1 MTALTARSPDSDYV
15 ARVQHVLA
23 LVLAQTLTI
32 NVDAAADRHRINP
45 DVYGVNH
52 ATPAQLLDLN
62 VQLNR
67 SGGNTTTRYNWQQN
81 CANHANDW
89 FYESLE
95 HGPDIPG
102 EEADNFIQDTK
113 DGGAQPMI
121 TIPMI
126 GWVAKMGPNRERLS
140 SFSIAKYGA
149 QQSNDWEWFA
159 DAGNGV
165 RTNGTLITNN
175 DPNDA
180 SILVDSNFMAGWVE
194 HLVTKW
200 GGANA
205 SGVRYYILDNEHS
218 IWHGTHRDVR
228 PNAPGMDEIFDKI
241 VDYGEKVKSVDP
253 SALVVAPEEWG
264 WSGYLLSGMDQQH
277 GARTGDWGNLPDRTA
292 HGGWDYLPWM
302 LAKIHEHEMN
312 AGHKLVDVFTVHYY
326 PQGGEYSEDT
336 SSAMQL
342 RRNRSTRSLWDP
354 GYVDETWISDTVRL
368 LPRLKEWVDRYDPLT
383 PIGLTE
389 YSWGADEHMNGGTA
403 QADVLGILG
412 REGMDMATR
421 WEVPDTGTPAY
432 NAIKIYRNYNGSK
445 GAFGDISVRATAP
458 NPDNVSAFAAIR
470 TSDRALTI
478 MLVNKQLS
486 SSATVLP
493 QLANY
498 TPTGSAQR
506 WQLTSAGIAQAA
518 NVAAGASLTLPAQ
531 SVTILVLPGTTDVID
546 PSITFATVT
555 RNESG
560 LYTFSGSAS
569 DAGGIASVKVHVSG
583 TSPVD
588 VNASG
593 TTSWTAGP
601 IALKNG
607 WNHVTVTAFD
617 SAGNRKSAS
626 RLVTSEIMQ
635 PPPEPPTRGKRR
647 SVR

>member
-1 MTALTARSPDSDYV
+1 MHS
-15 ARVQHVLA
+15 VLA

-45 DVYGVNH
+45 NVYGVNF

-81 CANHANDW
+81 AANHAHDW

-95 HGPDIPG
+95 HGPDVPG
-102 EEADNFIQDTK
+102 EETDNFIQETK

-126 GWVAKMGPNRERLS
+126 GWVAKMGPNRQRLA

-149 QQSNDWEWFA
+149 QQHSDWQWFP

-165 RTNGTLITNN
+165 RTNGTLITDN
-175 DPNDA
+175 DPHDA
-180 SILVDSNFMAGWVE
+180 NTPVDSSFMAAWVQ
-194 HLVTKW
+194 HLVTRW
-200 GGANA
+200 GGAA
-205 SGVRYYILDNEHS
+205 GSGVRYYILDNEPS

-228 PNAPGMDEIFDKI
+228 PEAPTMDEMFEKI

-253 SALVVAPEEWG
+253 NALVVAPEEWG
-264 WSGYLLSGMDQQH
+264 WSGYLLSGYDQQY
-277 GARTGDWGNLPDRTA
+277 GSRTGQWSNTPDRVA
-292 HGGWDYLPWM
+292 HGGWDYLPWL
-302 LAKIHEHEMN
+302 LAKLHEHERSF
-312 AGHKLVDVFTVHYY
+312 GRKLVDVFTVHYY
-326 PQGGEYSEDT
+326 PQGGEYSDDV

-354 GYVDETWISDTVRL
+354 DYTDETWIAEKVRL
-368 LPRLKEWVDRYDPLT
+368 VPRLKEWVDTYDPLT
-383 PIGLTE
+383 PVGLTE
-389 YSWGADEHMNGGTA
+389 YSWGADNHMNGATA

-412 REGMDMATR
+412 REGMDMAAR
-421 WEVPDTGTPAY
+421 WVTPATDSPAY
-432 NAIKIYRNYNGSK
+432 RAIRMYRNYDGSK
-445 GAFGDISVRATAP
+445 SAFGDISVRATAP

-478 MLVNKQLS
+478 MLVNKQLAS
-486 SSATVLP
+486 AATVLP
-493 QLANY
+493 QLASY
-498 TPTGSAQR
+498 TPTGNAQR
-506 WQLTSAGIAQAA
+506 WQLTSAGIAQ
-518 NVAAGASLTLPAQ
+518 VAGVAPGTALTLPAQ
-531 SVTILVLPGTTDVID
+531 SVTLLVFPGTTDVID
-546 PSITFATVT
+546 PSLTFANVV
-555 RNESG
+555 RNDSG
-560 LYTFSGSAS
+560 LYTFSGTAS
-569 DAGGIASVKVHVSG
+569 DAGGISSVKVHVSG
-583 TSPVD
+583 TAPVD
-588 VNASG
+588 VTATG

-617 SAGNRKSAS
+617 SAGNRTTES
-626 RLVTSEIMQ
+626 RLVTSEIME
-635 PPPEPPTRGKRR
+635 PPPDPPRRTGKRR